1 MTRPWER
8 LFGRSLRARVAWSTA
23 AVTAVVMVAMVGV
36 VGLIISGLARHQI
49 DAALGSRVEATAES
63 LRVDAGGDLALAPSQ
78 ADDVD
83 DRVWVFDAEGGLVA
97 GPPRAGL
104 SAPVRSLSGAATEK
118 TLVRDGR
125 RYLARPVHVEGTQ
138 DTSAVLVASESVEP
152 YERTRDVALISLLA
166 LGVVVVAGT
175 AALSA
180 WTVGRTLRP
189 VHRMTALA
197 ADWSERDLETR
208 FDLTEGSDEFT
219 ELGNTLDSLLDRV
232 ATALRDEQRLT
243 AELAH
248 ELRTPLTAI
257 RGEAEL
263 GRIATPT
270 DERYGRIIGL
280 VDRLSASITTLLAL
294 ARHRTGS
301 TLRADPA
308 EVMADLTTALPPHGA
323 EVVVDIPRG
332 RYLVAAPPE
341 LVERA
346 VGPVL
351 DNALRHA
358 SRRVLVAAVESDG
371 TIAVTVSD
379 DGPGVDPDH
388 RETIFDAGT
397 RFPESE
403 DGGDG
408 AGLGLALAR
417 RVAVAAGGDVR
428 VTSTA
433 APTTFEIRFPRW

>member
-1 MTRPWER
+1 M
-8 LFGRSLRARVAWSTA
+8 FGRSLRARVAWSTA
-23 AVTAVVMVAMVGV
+23 AVTAVVMVAMIGV
-36 VGLIISGLARHQI
+36 VGFIISGLTTRQI
-49 DAALGSRVEATAES
+49 DEALGYRVEAAAES
-63 LRVDAGGDLALAPSQ
+63 LHVDAGGDLALAPSQ

-83 DRVWVFDAEGGLVA
+83 DRVWVFDAGGDLVA
-97 GPPRAGL
+97 GPRLAAGL
-104 SAPVRSLSGAATEK
+104 SAPVRSLSGVTTEK
-118 TLVRDGR
+118 TLVQDER
-125 RYLARPVHVEGTQ
+125 RYLARPVQVAGAEDMT
-138 DTSAVLVASESVEP
+138 AVLVASESVEP
-152 YERTRDVALISLLA
+152 YERTRDVALISLLV
-166 LGVVVVAGT
+166 LGAVVVAGT

-189 VHRMTALA
+189 VHQMTALA

-219 ELGNTLDSLLDRV
+219 ELGNTLDALLDRV

-263 GRIATPT
+263 GRNATPT
-270 DERYGRIIGL
+270 DERYVRIIEL

-294 ARHRTGS
+294 ARNRTGS

-308 EVMADLTTALPPHGA
+308 EVMADLTAALPRHDVD
-323 EVVVDIPRG
+323 VVVDIPPG

-346 VGPVL
+346 VAPVL
-351 DNALRHA
+351 DNAVRHA
-358 SRRVLVAAVESDG
+358 SRRVLIAATESDNAIG
-371 TIAVTVSD
+371 ITLSD
-379 DGPGVDPDH
+379 DGPGVDPEH

-397 RFPESE
+397 RFT
-403 DGGDG
+403 DGDGDG

-428 VTSTA
+428 LVSTA
-433 APTTFEIRFPRW
+433 GPTTFEIRFPRWRFRRQVT

>member
-1 MTRPWER
+1 MTGPGVRV
-8 LFGRSLRARVAWSTA
+8 FGRSLRARVAWSTA
-23 AVTAVVMVAMVGV
+23 AVTAAVMVVMVGV
-36 VGLIISGLARHQI
+36 VGFIIAGLTTHQI
-49 DAALGSRVEATAES
+49 DASLGSRVEATAES

-83 DRVWVFDAEGGLVA
+83 DQVWVFDAEGGLVA
-97 GPPRAGL
+97 GPSLVAGL
-104 SAPVRSLSGAATEK
+104 EAPVRSLSGVTTEK
-118 TLVRDGR
+118 TLVRDER
-125 RYLARPVHVEGTQ
+125 RYLARPVHVEGTP
-138 DTSAVLVASESVEP
+138 DTTAVLVASESVEP

-166 LGVVVVAGT
+166 LGAVVVAGT

-219 ELGNTLDSLLDRV
+219 ELGNTLDALLDRV
-232 ATALRDEQRLT
+232 AAALRDEQRLT

-263 GRIATPT
+263 GRIATPA
-270 DERYGRIIGL
+270 DERYVRIIDL

-294 ARHRTGS
+294 ARNRTGA

-308 EVMADLTTALPPHGA
+308 GVMADLTAALPAHGVD
-323 EVVVDIPRG
+323 VVVDIPHG
-332 RYLVAAPPE
+332 RRLVAAPPE

-346 VGPVL
+346 VAPVV
-351 DNALRHA
+351 DNAIRHA
-358 SRRVLVAAVESDG
+358 SRRVVIASVESDN
-371 TIAVTVSD
+371 TIGITVSD
-379 DGPGVDPDH
+379 DGPGVDPEH
-388 RETIFDAGT
+388 GETIFDAGT
-397 RFPESE
+397 RFTDDE
-403 DGGDG
+403 GDG

-428 VTSTA
+428 LVSA
-433 APTTFEIRFPRW
+433 ARPTTFEIRFPRW